1 MRIPVYSDI
10 LPGKVKVLREK
21 NRVFSTSTSRN
32 LKDHL
37 SSNLRRGQ
45 SRDHL
50 SLGNIAR
57 PGYWQK
63 GRVKRCQNN
72 LQVYPRLNLP
82 EQFEA
87 SELKQY
93 MTFYATVQH

>member
-45 SRDHL
+45 SRDHS
-50 SLGNIAR
+50 SLGNCQEKNILHINKLIEAKCL
-57 PGYWQK
+57 GK
-63 GRVKRCQNN
+63 RVN
-72 LQVYPRLNLP
+72 L
-82 EQFEA
+82 EKKKC
-87 SELKQY
+87 LK
-93 MTFYATVQH
+93 HHI